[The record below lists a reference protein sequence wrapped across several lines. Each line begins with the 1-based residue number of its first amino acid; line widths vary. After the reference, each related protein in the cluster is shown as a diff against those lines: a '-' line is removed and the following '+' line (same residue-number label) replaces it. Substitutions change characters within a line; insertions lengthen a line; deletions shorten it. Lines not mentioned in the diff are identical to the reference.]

1 MVIKTFQCARH
12 SLVSVI
18 GPTMVGQEKKFQG
31 NGSQLAG
38 KRYID
43 TGFANTIAIPVT
55 ACSFNCCTSII

>member
-18 GPTMVGQEKKFQG
+18 GPTMVGQEKKFQ
-31 NGSQLAG
+31 LAG

-43 TGFANTIAIPVT
+43 TGFANTNAIPVT